1 MERARYRS
9 LFSLNREDYKAWA
22 HGLKAA
28 GYATNPQYAQLLI
41 KIIEENNL
49 QRYDRLAGGESAAY
63 GGKSEKAKRLAAQLG
78 ELQMQLTELEG
89 RISES
94 VREANRLQSGK
105 EFRRLSKELKS
116 LQKNK
121 KRLEKSIKKCE
132 RKLKRA
138 K

>member
-1 MERARYRS
+1 
-9 LFSLNREDYKAWA
+9 
-22 HGLKAA
+22 
-28 GYATNPQYAQLLI
+28 
-41 KIIEENNL
+41 
-49 QRYDRLAGGESAAY
+49 
-63 GGKSEKAKRLAAQLG
+63 
-78 ELQMQLTELEG
+78 MQLTELEG
-89 RISES
+89 RISEI

-116 LQKNK
+116 LQKSK

>member
-1 MERARYRS
+1 
-9 LFSLNREDYKAWA
+9 
-22 HGLKAA
+22 
-28 GYATNPQYAQLLI
+28 
-41 KIIEENNL
+41 
-49 QRYDRLAGGESAAY
+49 
-63 GGKSEKAKRLAAQLG
+63 
-78 ELQMQLTELEG
+78 MQLTELEG
-89 RISES
+89 RISKS

-116 LQKNK
+116 LQKSK